1 MRDGCL
7 GLTCSGFMVRTN
19 KPPHGE
25 TGVRVANVGGISS
38 TSISLVSDT
47 PSSQTGQTLT
57 VRAHVSEQR
66 LLPYMD
72 ATFND
77 AEKAVELYLWDRRLA
92 TAIFHDLS
100 VLEVALRNALD
111 RALTQEHGSEWFRLS
126 SALFDQRTYSQIADA
141 WERLPARFRDAAPGD
156 GRIRGRLLAS
166 CMFGTW
172 VSALDAGGKTGVD
185 GPCAWSNH
193 DVVWTRGVLLLAF
206 PGAGKIAGTMRTQL
220 TRPWV
225 HQQVREVHILRNR
238 VAHHESLINGYP
250 VPGTGGKTSAPDR
263 RTVQEGTQAGR
274 RLGQMIDIALA
285 DLIENHSQVDDVL
298 AIDPRIGWGFAS

>member
-1 MRDGCL
+1 M
-7 GLTCSGFMVRTN
+7 
-19 KPPHGE
+19 
-25 TGVRVANVGGISS
+25 GGIS
-38 TSISLVSDT
+38 LVNIPPMSDT
-47 PSSQTGQTLT
+47 PQSPTARTQTVQT
-57 VRAHVSEQR
+57 HISGQR

-72 ATFND
+72 ETFND

-92 TAIFHDLS
+92 TAVFHDIS

-111 RALTQEHGSEWFRLS
+111 RALTQQYGPEWFRLS
-126 SALFDQRTYSQIADA
+126 SALFDQRTYLQIADA

-156 GRIRGRLLAS
+156 GKIRGRLLAS

-193 DVVWTRGVLLLAF
+193 DIVWTRSMLLSAF
-206 PGAGKIAGTMRTQL
+206 PGAGKIAGAMRTQL

-250 VPGTGGKTSAPDR
+250 VPGTGDKGSAAER
-263 RTVQEGTQAGR
+263 RNIRAGSHACR
-274 RLGQMIDIALA
+274 LLGQMLDATLA
-285 DLIENHSQVDDVL
+285 TLIEEHSQIEAVL
-298 AIDPRIGWGFAS
+298 TADPRTDWGFAPVESRSV

>member
-1 MRDGCL
+1 
-7 GLTCSGFMVRTN
+7 
-19 KPPHGE
+19 
-25 TGVRVANVGGISS
+25 VGGISS
-38 TSISLVSDT
+38 TNISPVSDT
-47 PSSQTGQTLT
+47 PSSSQTRQAQT
-57 VRAHVSEQR
+57 VRAHVSDQR
-66 LLPYMD
+66 LLPYME

-77 AEKAVELYLWDRRLA
+77 AEKAVELYLWDRRLS
-92 TAIFHDLS
+92 TAIFHDIS

-111 RALTQEHGSEWFRLS
+111 RALTEQYGPEWFRLS
-126 SALFDQRTYSQIADA
+126 SALFDQRTYSRIAAA
-141 WERLPARFRDAAPGD
+141 WERLPARFHDAAPGD

-193 DVVWTRGVLLLAF
+193 DVVWIRSVLLSAF
-206 PGAGKIAGTMRTQL
+206 PGAGKIAGAMRRQL

-250 VPGTGGKTSAPDR
+250 DPGTGGKTSAPDR
-263 RTVQEGTQAGR
+263 RTVQDGAQACR
-274 RLGQMIDIALA
+274 RLGQMIDTTLA
-285 DLIENHSQVDDVL
+285 ALIETHSHIEDVL
-298 AIDPRIGWGFAS
+298 AADPRTGWGFTSC

>member
-1 MRDGCL
+1 MRDQ
-7 GLTCSGFMVRTN
+7 N

-25 TGVRVANVGGISS
+25 TGVRVADVGGISG
-38 TSISLVSDT
+38 TNIPPMSDA
-47 PSSQTGQTLT
+47 PQSQTGPTQT
-57 VRAHVSEQR
+57 VQAHVSNQR
-66 LLPYMD
+66 LVPYMA

-92 TAIFHDLS
+92 TAIFHDIS

-111 RALTQEHGSEWFRLS
+111 RALTQQYGPEWFRLS

-141 WERLPARFRDAAPGD
+141 WERLPARFRDATPGD
-156 GRIRGRLLAS
+156 GKIRGRLLAS

-185 GPCAWSNH
+185 GPCAWSSH
-193 DVVWTRGVLLLAF
+193 DFVWTRSVLLSAF
-206 PGAGKIAGTMRTQL
+206 PGAGKIAGSMREQL
-220 TRPWV
+220 TRPWA

-250 VPGTGGKTSAPDR
+250 VPGTGDKTSAPER
-263 RTVQEGTQAGR
+263 RTVQDGAQACR
-274 RLGQMIDIALA
+274 RLGQMIDTALA
-285 DLIENHSQVDDVL
+285 ALIETEVPQK
-298 AIDPRIGWGFAS
+298 